1 MVWNKAH
8 NLPDHVFFSHQQHVH
23 ENTANIDCRQC
34 HGPVETYTLGRV
46 SSTEEINAYAET
58 DEGVEK
64 GIVKLTRP
72 ILTMGWCIECHNK
85 KEVDL
90 TRPGYYEE
98 LHERLKKRPDVMSKI
113 FKDNKVT
120 AKELGGWECAKCH
133 Y

>member
-1 MVWNKAH
+1 
-8 NLPDHVFFSHQQHVH
+8 
-23 ENTANIDCRQC
+23 
-34 HGPVETYTLGRV
+34 
-46 SSTEEINAYAET
+46 
-58 DEGVEK
+58 
-64 GIVKLTRP
+64 
-72 ILTMGWCIECHNK
+72 MGWCIECHNK

-98 LHERLKKRPDVMSKI
+98 LHERLKNRPDVMSKI